1 MLLGHYINS
10 LLQIEQNLMKFYVFT
25 ENLETICNYT
35 AILASLFNKRIKHC
49 FVENKSFVE

>member
-35 AILASLFNKRIKHC
+35 AILASLFKKRIKHC